1 MYMTCDA
8 LSTWLVVSVSL
19 VRGGVQEHD
28 GEYVEVP
35 HAVDACEEGAVHLH
49 GVSPPVPVTLI
60 HLDKDGRAS
69 TKITFL
75 PTAPKTEKRNYS
87 QKKKRGGFSET
98 HLTDDEEDDSHGST
112 SQRDQHEKFE
122 PENQTLE
129 DIRSH

>member
-87 QKKKRGGFSET
+87 QKKNVGDF
-98 HLTDDEEDDSHGST
+98 
-112 SQRDQHEKFE
+112 QRPTWLMMKKMTVMAAQANVTNMRNLNLKIK
-122 PENQTLE
+122 PWKT
-129 DIRSH
+129 